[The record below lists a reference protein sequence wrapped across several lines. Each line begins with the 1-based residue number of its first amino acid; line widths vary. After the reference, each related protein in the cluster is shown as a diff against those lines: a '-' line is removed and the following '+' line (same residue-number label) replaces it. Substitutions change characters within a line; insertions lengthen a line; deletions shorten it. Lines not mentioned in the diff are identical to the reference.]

1 MRIVRPA
8 AITDAVLTD
17 SNILENDYPV
27 WAAGTTYAAD
37 QYVILTST
45 HRIYRSVQGGNV
57 GHNPALADP
66 AWWQDVGATN
76 KWVAFDGSIQSQAVK
91 LNTMYFEFTLTGRVD
106 TLAFLNASFN
116 QARVEVS
123 TTADGVVF
131 DKTYGMVAT
140 SGINNWY
147 AYLFEDIR
155 RLSDKTILELPSYLN
170 PKVKVTLT
178 NPSGNVKVGAI
189 ILGRQK
195 YIGRTQYGSSV
206 GITDFSKKDQ
216 DQFGNYV
223 IVERP
228 YKKKGSF
235 NVMVDNT
242 LIDELQVLLASYRA
256 TPILYLGTDVF
267 ESTSVYGFYKDFS
280 LVIQY
285 PTESQFNLEVEGL
298 T

>member
-1 MRIVRPA
+1 MRIVRPVT
-8 AITDAVLTD
+8 ISDAVLTGSD
-17 SNILENDYPV
+17 ILENDYSV
-27 WAAGTTYAAD
+27 WSSGTTYAANS
-37 QYVILTST
+37 YVILTST
-45 HRIYRSVQGGNV
+45 HRVYRSVQAGNV
-57 GHNPALADP
+57 GKNPVTEDT
-66 AWWQDVGATN
+66 WWQDVGPTN
-76 KWVAFDGSIQSQAVK
+76 KWAAFDGSIQSQTSK
-91 LNTMYFEFTLTGRVD
+91 LNTLYYEFTLTGRVD
-106 TLAFLNASFN
+106 TLALLNASLN
-116 QARVEVS
+116 EARVQVW
-123 TTADGVVF
+123 TTAEGLVF
-131 DKTYGMVAT
+131 DKTYGMLST
-140 SGINNWY
+140 SGINNWH

-155 RLSDKTILELPSYLN
+155 RLTDKTILELPGYLN
-170 PKVKVTLT
+170 PTIRVTLT
-178 NPSGNVKVGAI
+178 NPSGMVKIGAI

-235 NVMVDNT
+235 NVMVDNS
-242 LIDELQVLLASYRA
+242 LIDELQTLLAGYRA
-256 TPILYLGTDVF
+256 TPILYLGTDQY

-285 PTESQFNLEVEGL
+285 PTETQFNLEVEGL